1 MKGKQGGQ
9 SEGGGMIVGA
19 EVCAMHSE
27 NGRWPPAKECG
38 QSQGLENKN
47 SLKPPER
54 NASRLTPGLWHRKA
68 TPDFCAT
75 KMQYIC
81 SIVSH

>member
-1 MKGKQGGQ
+1 MNRGHLYKVSVNRGTELQRHWLRKN
-9 SEGGGMIVGA
+9 EG
-19 EVCAMHSE
+19 VC
-27 NGRWPPAKECG
+27 PPAKECG